1 MLRDRSPLE
10 ILESAYLQAVIRL
23 DQSFLSDEAD
33 RLKVDFVSRSHIG
46 AGVRL
51 LLACSLAKI
60 HDPSVDIRK
69 PFTNLGEGSYSGR
82 SYDENYVTEFI
93 NKHRLPCNSTTAFL
107 TPALRTKSIILSP
120 GANLGGRDQR
130 LYEQV
135 IVLLNNVENG
145 LLSAENLLCETIRI
159 LLAVKQE
166 RSQRVS
172 SLLDDLKRSAEN
184 VSLSSEDIVNLIQQH
199 LSLPRA
205 SRLPVLVVAA
215 AYRTAAEHLKEQ
227 VLPLESHTAADERT
241 GALGD
246 VQIVLS
252 GDDRLVTSYEIKMK
266 RVAKDD
272 IDRALQKLRTFHARI
287 DNYIFITTEEV
298 DSSVADYARSLYRET
313 GGIEFV
319 ILDCVGFLRHFL
331 HLFHR
336 LRLQF
341 IDNYQQ
347 LLLEEP
353 ESAVSQPLKEAFL
366 ALRRAAES
374 AYLADE

>member
-1 MLRDRSPLE
+1 MFEDKTPSE
-10 ILESAYLQAVIRL
+10 ILESAYLQAVSQL
-23 DQSFLSDEAD
+23 DQSFLSDEEA
-33 RLKVDFVSRSHIG
+33 RQKIDFVSRSHIG

-60 HDPSVDIRK
+60 YDPSVDIRK

-93 NKHRLPCNSTTAFL
+93 NRHQLPCNSTTAFL
-107 TPALRTKSIILSP
+107 TPALRTKSVILQP

-135 IVLLNNVENG
+135 ITLLNNVENRF
-145 LLSAENLLCETIRI
+145 LSAENLLCETIRI

-166 RSQRVS
+166 RGQQVS
-172 SLLDDLKRSAEN
+172 SLLDDLKRSAGN

-215 AYRTAAEHLKEQ
+215 VYKTAAEHLKEQ
-227 VLPLESHTAADERT
+227 ALPLESHTAADERT

-246 VQIVLS
+246 VQIVLT
-252 GDDRLVTSYEIKMK
+252 GDDRLITGYEMKMK
-266 RVAKDD
+266 RVTKDD
-272 IDRALQKLRTFHARI
+272 VDRALQKLRTFHARI
-287 DNYIFITTEEV
+287 DNYIFITTEEI

-319 ILDCVGFLRHFL
+319 ILDCVGFLRYFL

-341 IDNYQQ
+341 VDNYQQ
-347 LLLEEP
+347 FLLEEP
-353 ESAVSQPLKEAFL
+353 ESAVSQSLKEAFL

-374 AYLADE
+374 AYWSGE